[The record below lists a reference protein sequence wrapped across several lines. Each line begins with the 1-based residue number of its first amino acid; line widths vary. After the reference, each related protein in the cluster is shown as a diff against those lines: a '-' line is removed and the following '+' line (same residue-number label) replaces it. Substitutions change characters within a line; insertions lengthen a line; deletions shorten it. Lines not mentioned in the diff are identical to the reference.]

1 MQSAEALV
9 PSSQREQLEHSI
21 VSPSMVT
28 DATQSTV
35 ETASSHLIS
44 VTSPSNI
51 PSKVYVS
58 EDSPTYSVVS
68 VPLDCVVMAMDG
80 PRIRTEKHNS
90 RTPPSSGKVKLVH
103 LLSAD
108 ATEAEVNVGTFKMVN
123 SRDDSRKTR
132 VGAMILVLFRINDE
146 YKINGRLEAREAD
159 DMLFYETDVDIV
171 GCV

>member
-9 PSSQREQLEHSI
+9 PSSHREQLEHSI

-44 VTSPSNI
+44 VTSPSNT

-68 VPLDCVVMAMDG
+68 VPLRFVVAMEG
-80 PRIRTEKHNS
+80 PVICTEKHNS